1 IEYDSRSQVTEILIY
16 PYGLYAFNGF
26 WYCACFDYK
35 CQQHVSL
42 RADRFLSF
50 QRIEGEKLATPPK
63 MSLREWLQQSDP
75 DEEPLLSLH
84 VVINKHGMKHVDW
97 AAFTR
102 EVIVDED
109 GNGIIRK
116 QVSAGNYLSMPGCC
130 YLWAAM

>member
-1 IEYDSRSQVTEILIY
+1 
-16 PYGLYAFNGF
+16 
-26 WYCACFDYK
+26 
-35 CQQHVSL
+35 
-42 RADRFLSF
+42 
-50 QRIEGEKLATPPK
+50 

-116 QVSAGNYLSMPGCC
+116 QVSAGQLSFYARLLLPLGSDVIITSPPELIEIIRQ
-130 YLWAAM
+130 YAHEILEHYS